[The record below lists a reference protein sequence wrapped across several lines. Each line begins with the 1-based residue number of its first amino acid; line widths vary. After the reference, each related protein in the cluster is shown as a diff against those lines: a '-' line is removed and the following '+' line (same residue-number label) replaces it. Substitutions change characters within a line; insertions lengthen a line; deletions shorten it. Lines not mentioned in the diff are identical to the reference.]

1 MDGFVQQ
8 LGLELVEQPP
18 AERLR
23 VAPGGGPP
31 AERRSVIQSRL
42 DKAARRTEKEVRT
55 ASPQPQPPTLTLAL
69 AVALAVAVALT
80 LALTL
85 ARWAGCWRA

>member
-55 ASPQPQPPTLTLAL
+55 ASPQPQPPNPSRSPSPNPSPSANPKP
-69 AVALAVAVALT
+69 
-80 LALTL
+80 
-85 ARWAGCWRA
+85 

>member
-42 DKAARRTEKEVRT
+42 DKAARRTEKEVGA
-55 ASPQPQPPTLTLAL
+55 ASPQPQPPNPNPSRSRSPSRSANSKP
-69 AVALAVAVALT
+69 
-80 LALTL
+80 
-85 ARWAGCWRA
+85 